1 MIMGESIKNNP
12 LVSVIVPVYNV
23 EKYIDKCIESIQKQ
37 TLGNIEIILVDDGS
51 TDLSGKK
58 CDAYLTDSRIKV
70 IHKKNGG
77 LSEARN
83 FGIRAAT
90 APYVGFVDSDDYI
103 AADMYEVLYKRITE
117 ENADIAFCG
126 MYDCYANRTKPS
138 YEKTEGKFVTDAEE
152 AIKLVMHGKMAS
164 VTAVNKLY
172 KKELLD
178 ENCFLVGKTSEDAHF
193 IIPFLTKIKKA
204 AFDMTPEYYY
214 VHRGGTI
221 TTKPFIEKDLSICEA
236 YLNNR
241 KIIEEK
247 YPSLTEL
254 ADFRVYWSW
263 FYVLDKMLR
272 IKTRDDSVWKKKIIS
287 CIRKNYRKIMKN
299 PFVGKGRKIASTGLM
314 LNEKFYLVCLKLYTK
329 RNKQLIGQE

>member
-1 MIMGESIKNNP
+1 MIMGESIKSNP

-37 TLGNIEIILVDDGS
+37 TLDNIEIILVDDGS

-58 CDAYLTDSRIKV
+58 CDAYLTDNRIKV

-77 LSEARN
+77 ISEARN

-103 AADMYEVLYKRITE
+103 AVDMYEVLYKRITE

-172 KKELLD
+172 KKKLLD

-193 IIPFLTKIKKA
+193 IIPFLTKIK
-204 AFDMTPEYYY
+204 
-214 VHRGGTI
+214 R
-221 TTKPFIEKDLSICEA
+221 
-236 YLNNR
+236 
-241 KIIEEK
+241 
-247 YPSLTEL
+247 
-254 ADFRVYWSW
+254 
-263 FYVLDKMLR
+263 LR
-272 IKTRDDSVWKKKIIS
+272 
-287 CIRKNYRKIMKN
+287 
-299 PFVGKGRKIASTGLM
+299 
-314 LNEKFYLVCLKLYTK
+314 
-329 RNKQLIGQE
+329 LI